1 MNNAGRPLDKLTF
14 DELKR
19 ILKFPVLD
27 ETGSRIGIVDKIYVD
42 QKKMKAKAVE
52 ILMDNGKH
60 KKVSA
65 SKLVYIDGVV
75 VFSKNGRIS
84 LKKAMVLGTDVD
96 PLIRKAR
103 ELLDE
108 VRIVKKR
115 IHMLDDLL
123 VQGKIT
129 ETTFKVLPP
138 KEELREEPKVKL
150 DEHTVIKPVEEE
162 SGEEVVID
170 QVNINEKEYEDKKLN
185 VEVKDLDKIL

>member
-129 ETTFKVLPP
+129 ETTF
-138 KEELREEPKVKL
+138 
-150 DEHTVIKPVEEE
+150 
-162 SGEEVVID
+162 
-170 QVNINEKEYEDKKLN
+170 
-185 VEVKDLDKIL
+185 